1 MKIAMAGASGM
12 IGTALREHLAASG
25 HEVVALKRNHGA
37 SSPSGAASGQPA
49 FVDVTADYLSTFDG
63 VVNFAG
69 ENIAGGRWTEEQ
81 KKRIIE
87 SRVQTTEFLAKTL
100 NETREKPTVFVNA
113 SAIGYYGNR
122 EGEAVTEQ
130 SGAGTGFLADTCK
143 QWEAAADKAT
153 RSGLRVVKARIGVV
167 ISKKGGALS
176 KMLLPFQMGGG
187 GILGGGKQYMSWID
201 IDDITKAFEKLLTDQ
216 SLSGPVN
223 LVAPNAVTNEQFTKA
238 MGQVLHRPTILPA
251 PAFALKLL
259 LGDMAQEMLAR
270 RSACQAD
277 QARAGRTLNLIIHRL
292 SNLWKKKPSNPS
304 NNVPLT
310 S

>member
-12 IGTALREHLAASG
+12 IGTALRERLVKAG
-25 HEVVALKRNHGA
+25 HEVVALKRNHGS
-37 SSPSGAASGQPA
+37 SSPSGTASGQPA
-49 FVDVTADYLSTFDG
+49 FVDVTPDYLSTFDG

-81 KKRIIE
+81 KKRIID

-100 NETREKPTVFVNA
+100 NETSGTPRVFVNA

-122 EGEAVTEQ
+122 EGEVVDEQ
-130 SGAGTGFLADTCK
+130 SPAGSGFLADTCK
-143 QWEAAADKAT
+143 QWEAAADKAN
-153 RSGLRVVKARIGVV
+153 RQGLRVVKARIGVV

-187 GILGGGKQYMSWID
+187 GILGSGKQYMSWID
-201 IDDITKAFEKLLTDQ
+201 IDDITRAFEKLLTDD

-251 PAFALKLL
+251 PAFALKLI
-259 LGDMAQEMLAR
+259 LGDMAQEMLLEGAHVKP
-270 RSACQAD
+270 AKLEA
-277 QARAGRTLNLIIHRL
+277 AGF
-292 SNLWKKKPSNPS
+292 KFDYPSVVQS
-304 NNVPLT
+304 LEKET
-310 S
+310 K

>member
-12 IGTALREHLAASG
+12 IGTALRERLGKAG
-25 HEVVALKRNHGA
+25 HEVVALKRNHGS
-37 SSPSGAASGQPA
+37 SSPSGTASGQPA
-49 FVDVTADYLSTFDG
+49 FVDVTPDYLSTFDG

-100 NETREKPTVFVNA
+100 NETSGTPSVFVNA

-122 EGEAVTEQ
+122 EGEVVDEQ
-130 SGAGTGFLADTCK
+130 SPAGSGFLADTCK
-143 QWEAAADKAT
+143 QWESAADKAN
-153 RSGLRVVKARIGVV
+153 RQGLRVVKARIGVV

-187 GILGGGKQYMSWID
+187 GILGSGKQYMSWID
-201 IDDITKAFEKLLTDQ
+201 IDDITRAFEKLLTDD
-216 SLSGPVN
+216 SLRGPVN

-251 PAFALKLL
+251 PAFALKLI
-259 LGDMAQEMLAR
+259 LGDMAQEMLLEGAHVKP
-270 RSACQAD
+270 AKLEA
-277 QARAGRTLNLIIHRL
+277 AGF
-292 SNLWKKKPSNPS
+292 KFDYPSVVQS
-304 NNVPLT
+304 LEKET
-310 S
+310 K